1 MKVEEIILTVN
12 EYLDII
18 RPYLVD
24 ITNDHKVQSER
35 KIQLT
40 IAINFIS
47 SKPDSDETRTM
58 RAKSHN
64 IEIMIGS
71 ETNEIIEDLFK
82 SLLQKYQKGLEES
95 MRESEFIFDGVD
107 ALYYDLS
114 KVSLSRGES
123 YKDFP
128 EWLKNKKA
136 TINSKNNDDK
146 CFQYALTL
154 SLNHKQ
160 IKKDLKEYQ
169 KLNLFLINTIG
180 KKIDFPTSSNSW
192 KKFETNNESIAL
204 NILYVLYNTK
214 ELRHAYK
221 SKYNLRR
228 ENQLIL
234 LMITDGKKWHYLVVE
249 SLSALLRGI
258 TSKHEEDFYC
268 LNCFRSY
275 TTENK
280 LKKHK
285 NVCKNHDYWY
295 VEMPEDDNKIL
306 KYNHGEKPTRA
317 PFAIYADLECLLE
330 KMSTCRNNSEKS
342 STPNVKKHIPS
353 GYSLLTCCSF
363 DTTKTKL
370 DYYRGEDCMKEF
382 CKDLKEHATK
392 IINYEKKEMI
402 PLTKEE
408 KTIHRRQKCYI
419 CKKRFSTDDN
429 NKKHHKVKDHCHY
442 AGK

>member
-40 IAINFIS
+40 IAINSIS

-154 SLNHKQ
+154 ALNHKQ

-180 KKIDFPTSSNSW
+180 KK
-192 KKFETNNESIAL
+192 
-204 NILYVLYNTK
+204 
-214 ELRHAYK
+214 
-221 SKYNLRR
+221 
-228 ENQLIL
+228 
-234 LMITDGKKWHYLVVE
+234 
-249 SLSALLRGI
+249 
-258 TSKHEEDFYC
+258 
-268 LNCFRSY
+268 
-275 TTENK
+275 
-280 LKKHK
+280 
-285 NVCKNHDYWY
+285 
-295 VEMPEDDNKIL
+295 
-306 KYNHGEKPTRA
+306 
-317 PFAIYADLECLLE
+317 
-330 KMSTCRNNSEKS
+330 
-342 STPNVKKHIPS
+342 
-353 GYSLLTCCSF
+353 
-363 DTTKTKL
+363 
-370 DYYRGEDCMKEF
+370 
-382 CKDLKEHATK
+382 
-392 IINYEKKEMI
+392 
-402 PLTKEE
+402 
-408 KTIHRRQKCYI
+408 
-419 CKKRFSTDDN
+419 KRFS
-429 NKKHHKVKDHCHY
+429 HKF
-442 AGK
+442 